1 MGVGQSRNA
10 ILDDSPSSFEL
21 YSYAERDLGRLAV
34 LLRVVFVPVG
44 VAARHRVP
52 GLHLL
57 RHERASVERR
67 EGIALRLQ
75 QTAEVGGE
83 AHGAD
88 GHAAVRLRGEDLAV
102 DLVRV
107 GRGVARGMLHHVLAG
122 LHHVRVDVVD
132 GMAPAERANA
142 QLPVRAHR
150 DVGTA
155 VVGVDDLDHADRRR
169 AARGSDGTEDFAL
182 ARVGE
187 RMERGE
193 RANVVEVRVHVGVED
208 DLLRR
213 AKRNPGGA
221 CGRHNYEVSSF
232 HAASIPHFHLIWRP
246 LSIFRPQGNRMESR
260 YLGGAARG
268 GYGLL
273 SVVPMVTRKGS
284 RG

>member
-1 MGVGQSRNA
+1 MPLLRLLVRREGALEHVAHGVDGHPPLRDGHA
-10 ILDDSPSSFEL
+10 ALHLHAVAPVEEVDGGGPV
-21 YSYAERDLGRLAV
+21 AERDLGRLAV
-34 LLRVVFVPVG
+34 LLRVVFVSVG

-57 RHERASVERR
+57 RHERAAVERR
-67 EGIALRLQ
+67 EGVAFRLQ

-88 GHAAVRLRGEDLAV
+88 GHAAVRLRGEDPAIG
-102 DLVRV
+102 LVRV
-107 GRGVARGMLHHVLAG
+107 GRGVARGMLHHVLVG

-132 GMAPAERANA
+132 GMLPAERAEA

-169 AARGSDGTEDFAL
+169 AARGGDGAEDLAL

-187 RMERGE
+187 RMERGK
-193 RANVVEVRVHVGVED
+193 RAHVVEIRVHVGVED

-213 AKRNPGGA
+213 AERDPGGA
-221 CGRHNYEVSSF
+221 CGRHGKHSF
-232 HAASIPHFHLIWRP
+232 HRFTPSFSGKA
-246 LSIFRPQGNRMESR
+246 
-260 YLGGAARG
+260 
-268 GYGLL
+268 
-273 SVVPMVTRKGS
+273 T
-284 RG
+284 